1 MKRNISLAGLL
12 LLAAC
17 GTDVDLDAGFAV
29 LDTSPSGGAVNID
42 PNVDIFVVFNDNV
55 DETTLDG
62 NITLSADGEDGTSTP
77 VALTCTKDAGANQL
91 VQCSHEALANGT
103 SFTLTLGKD
112 LKAASGEET
121 LGVDITKRFAT
132 VSSE

>member
-1 MKRNISLAGLL
+1 MKRNISLVGLL

-42 PNVDIFVVFNDNV
+42 PNVEIFVVFNDDV
-55 DETTLDG
+55 DESSLG
-62 NITLSADGEDGTSTP
+62 SITLAADGDDGSTIP
-77 VALTCTKDAGANQL
+77 VTLTCAKDPSANQL

-103 SFTLTLGKD
+103 TFTLTLGKD
-112 LKAASGEET
+112 LKAASGTET
-121 LGVDITKRFAT
+121 LGVDISKRFAT
-132 VSSE
+132 VASE

>member
-1 MKRNISLAGLL
+1 MKRNISLTGLL

-42 PNVDIFVVFNDNV
+42 PNVEIFVVFNDDV
-55 DETTLDG
+55 DDASLAE
-62 NITLSADGEDGTSTP
+62 ITLLAEAGDGTTTP
-77 VALTCTKDAGANQL
+77 VSLTCTKDSSANQL
-91 VQCSHEALANGT
+91 VQCSHDALANST
-103 SFTLTLGKD
+103 TFSLNLGKG
-112 LKAASGEET
+112 LKSATGTET

-132 VSSE
+132 VSAE

>member
-1 MKRNISLAGLL
+1 MKRKISLAGLL

-55 DETTLDG
+55 DESSLAG
-62 NITLSADGEDGTSTP
+62 NITLTADAGDGSTTP
-77 VALTCTKDAGANQL
+77 VTLTCAKDASANQL

-103 SFTLTLGKD
+103 SFTLTLGSG
-112 LKAASGEET
+112 LKAETGTDT
-121 LGVDITKRFAT
+121 LGVNITKRFAT
-132 VSSE
+132 VASE

>member
-55 DETTLDG
+55 DEATLS
-62 NITLSADGEDGTSTP
+62 NITLTADAGDGSATP
-77 VALTCTKDAGANQL
+77 VTLTCAKDSSANQL

-103 SFTLTLGKD
+103 TFTLTLGKD
-112 LKAASGEET
+112 LKAAGGSET
-121 LGVDITKRFAT
+121 LGVDISKRFAT
-132 VSSE
+132 VASE